1 VVESG
6 DTVHD
11 LLSPNLPSKSSSS
24 NMSQQKSVGV
34 EVVWVITV
42 WDGNVPLTDWVS
54 PNKESADW

>member
-1 VVESG
+1 
-6 DTVHD
+6 
-11 LLSPNLPSKSSSS
+11 
-24 NMSQQKSVGV
+24 MSQQKLLGV